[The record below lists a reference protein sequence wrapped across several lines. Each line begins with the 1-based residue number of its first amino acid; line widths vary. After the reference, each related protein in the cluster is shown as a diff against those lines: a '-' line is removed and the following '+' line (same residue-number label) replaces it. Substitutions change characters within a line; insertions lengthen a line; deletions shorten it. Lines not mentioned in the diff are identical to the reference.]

1 MREILGG
8 WMDWL
13 RILHGSY
20 NGIIAAAFLYQG
32 WLGLRIRRERKA
44 GKERDF
50 GIVKQHRARGP
61 MLVGLG
67 LLGYCAGII
76 LIFIDKGHLFE
87 YPLHNLVGSLIAFL
101 LVVTYFI
108 SRRIKGIYSPWRT
121 AHYIIGGSILCIYIL
136 QIFLG
141 LDILF

>member
-1 MREILGG
+1 
-8 WMDWL
+8 
-13 RILHGSY
+13 
-20 NGIIAAAFLYQG
+20 
-32 WLGLRIRRERKA
+32 
-44 GKERDF
+44 
-50 GIVKQHRARGP
+50 

-76 LIFIDKGHLFE
+76 LILVDKGRLFE
-87 YPLHNLVGSLIAFL
+87 YPLHNLAGSLIAFL

-108 SRRIKGIYSPWRT
+108 SRRIKGTDSPWRT
-121 AHYIIGGSILCIYIL
+121 VHYIIGSSTLCIYIL